1 MENSQQNYL
10 NVIFKNILRLE
21 TTTKMV
27 CLRDAELCQTKNVIH
42 DINKL
47 QDRAENEKNADSWH
61 IHTPARGVRWKAHQP
76 SAAYVVRS
84 HLKQSPEESRSTKPK
99 STLLNSDGYIQQ
111 AYKQPCT
118 G

>member
-27 CLRDAELCQTKNVIH
+27 YLRDAELCQTKNVIH

-47 QDRAENEKNADSWH
+47 QDRAENEKNAGSWH
-61 IHTPARGVRWKAHQP
+61 IHTPARG
-76 SAAYVVRS
+76 
-84 HLKQSPEESRSTKPK
+84 
-99 STLLNSDGYIQQ
+99 G
-111 AYKQPCT
+111 
-118 G
+118 